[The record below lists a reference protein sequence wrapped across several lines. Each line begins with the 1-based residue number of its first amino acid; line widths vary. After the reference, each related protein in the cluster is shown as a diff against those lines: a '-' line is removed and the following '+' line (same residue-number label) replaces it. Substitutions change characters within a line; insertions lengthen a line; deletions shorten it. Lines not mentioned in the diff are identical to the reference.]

1 METFKKI
8 FSLEMQKKV
17 ERKIFKN
24 SGKNWKKI
32 HWKLRLKIERNPL
45 KTEVKI
51 DRKFIKKKSGKNRKK
66 IHWKI
71 KRNFIEKN

>member
-24 SGKNWKKI
+24 SGKNWKKF

-51 DRKFIKKKSGKNRKK
+51 ERKFIENWGKNRKK
-66 IHWKI
+66 IDRKLG
-71 KRNFIEKN
+71 

>member
-1 METFKKI
+1 MKEKSSKTQVKI
-8 FSLEMQKKV
+8 
-17 ERKIFKN
+17 ERKFIEN
-24 SGKNWKKI
+24 SGNNWKKF

-66 IHWKI
+66 IYWKI